1 MVWSRKQT
9 QVYGGVISSLQGAL
23 VSHNKHKYIGGV
35 GPNMLFKEWSGLV
48 QQTQVYRWCKMFST
62 GCSSIAA
69 QQTQVYRWCNNY
81 ALYRVVWSRQQTQVY
96 RWCNMLFTGWS
107 FLGQQTQID
116 WWYSLLDKER
126 CDPDHT
132 MCRFNTK
139 LKRIFC
145 PSRQICVGHCS
156 SHDKDFKVLS

>member
-69 QQTQVYRWCNNY
+69 QQTQI
-81 ALYRVVWSRQQTQVY
+81 Y

-107 FLGQQTQID
+107 GLGQQTQVY